1 MNIKKRSLFIILLIQ
16 LFCSFTVEAM
26 ALTQSNNTQPESR
39 NFFGSLY
46 AWYLKNILSKN
57 PWISTAPSSATSAS
71 TTPSIQLFAIPK
83 WRTGDAAQPAIA
95 PQLKNDIP
103 DSIIPLTNDSIV
115 ESLDLS
121 AIACVMKKCT
131 GSFSQSLQAIAKGNQ
146 AFFRRLC
153 AQQNNFLQKL
163 FSTPRTHFTV
173 PVATTGVAPKA
184 PLLCLTNQA
193 AVKPAALPKPHIFS
207 SPNQQ
212 LKNNGVLPKEI
223 PVNLAIIKGKQPQIS
238 NVAAQKSLSLTR
250 RPQGRTVGGTV
261 AELTHQ
267 AFANTNNQVANVVS
281 KVTAA
286 TAQIQAAA
294 SEFVAQVVKSAQA
307 TTTRAGAQL
316 VIHPLLTGRMSGS
329 SSSIVQALGLHTSSG
344 ALVQNTK
351 SVIPRSVTT
360 LFTKEMLNAFR
371 LRGQIMMLHFA
382 QVALPITLETGFN
395 LATNFAQRILWGNA
409 SMPSTALSLRP
420 AAGLTGYSKTTS
432 SALKNVSNSKKGM
445 PGFSSYPRMII
456 QSSRALS
463 TKGNL
468 GARLMGVS
476 GVMIGGALY
485 GLDAWLNQ

>member
-71 TTPSIQLFAIPK
+71 TTPSIPLFAIPK
-83 WRTGDAAQPAIA
+83 WLTGDAAQPAIT

-103 DSIIPLTNDSIV
+103 IPLTNDSIV
-115 ESLDLS
+115 KSLDLS

-153 AQQNNFLQKL
+153 AQPNNFLQKL

-173 PVATTGVAPKA
+173 PVATTRIAPKA
-184 PLLCLTNQA
+184 PLLLTNQG
-193 AVKPAALPKPHIFS
+193 AVKPAALPKPHVLS
-207 SPNQQ
+207 APNQQ
-212 LKNNGVLPKEI
+212 LKSNSVLPKEI
-223 PVNLAIIKGKQPQIS
+223 PVNLAIIKGKQPQI
-238 NVAAQKSLSLTR
+238 NNAAAQESLRLT
-250 RPQGRTVGGTV
+250 RPQGRTVSGTV
-261 AELTHQ
+261 AELTHK

-286 TAQIQAAA
+286 TAQIQAA
-294 SEFVAQVVKSAQA
+294 VAEVAKSAQA
-307 TTTRAGAQL
+307 ITTRAGAPL
-316 VIHPLLTGRMSGS
+316 AIHPLLAGRISSS

-445 PGFSSYPRMII
+445 TGFSSHARTII